1 MEAIIIYW
9 SNTGNTEKVARS
21 VQEGLHEAGMNVSLL
36 GVQEAEDVDFFA
48 YDLVCIGFPSYQWSP
63 PKPMDN
69 FLKRKFSAYRD
80 QGRVKWGAPTVPGKN
95 ALIFCTYSGPHTGIR
110 EAIPAGLYA
119 GQFFEHLGFTVLDEW
134 YVAAEFHGS
143 EAAST
148 EGRLGDVRGLPSVED
163 LNKVKRDASL
173 LAGRMNTVPARERA
187 IDPDKYLLSLA
198 GGRNEPIKDLNN
210 ATRVVLV
217 DKETVGA
224 DDITF
229 AYCKFEAGTSL
240 HRKHIHRDAEEV
252 IHILAGKGISGI
264 GDTEMEMRRGD
275 TMFIPRGEVHWF
287 HNPFDEPVEMLF
299 IYTRPSLKSAGYE
312 IVE

>member
-1 MEAIIIYW
+1 MEAVIIYW

-21 VQEGLHEAGMNVSLL
+21 VQQGLHEAGMNVSLL

-63 PKPMDN
+63 PKPMDD

-80 QGRVKWGAPTVPGKN
+80 QGRVKWGAPAVPGKN

-110 EAIPAGLYA
+110 EAVPAGLYA

-148 EGRLGDVRGLPSVED
+148 EGRMGDVRGLPSVED

-173 LAGRMNTVPARERA
+173 LAGGMNTDPAGERA
-187 IDPDKYLLSLA
+187 ISPDKYLLNLA

-217 DKETVGA
+217 DKDTVGA
-224 DDITF
+224 EDITF

-240 HRKHIHRDAEEV
+240 HKKHIHRDAEEV
-252 IHILAGKGISGI
+252 IYILAGKGISGI
-264 GDTEMEMRRGD
+264 GDTEKEMRRGD
-275 TMFIPRGEVHWF
+275 TMFVPRGEVHWF

-299 IYTRPSLKSAGYE
+299 VYTRPSLKSAGYE